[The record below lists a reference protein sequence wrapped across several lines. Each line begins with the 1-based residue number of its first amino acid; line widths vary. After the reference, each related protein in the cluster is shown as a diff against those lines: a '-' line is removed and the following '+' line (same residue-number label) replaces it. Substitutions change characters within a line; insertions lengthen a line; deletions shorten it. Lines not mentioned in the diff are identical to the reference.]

1 MREVITQDQ
10 MLQKSKEHAAPIEFD
25 TTNNVA
31 VLTLGR
37 WVYVAPLAP
46 VEVSS

>member
-1 MREVITQDQ
+1 

-31 VLTLGR
+31 YLRIGPWL
-37 WVYVAPLAP
+37 YVAPLTP
-46 VEVSS
+46 VAVS